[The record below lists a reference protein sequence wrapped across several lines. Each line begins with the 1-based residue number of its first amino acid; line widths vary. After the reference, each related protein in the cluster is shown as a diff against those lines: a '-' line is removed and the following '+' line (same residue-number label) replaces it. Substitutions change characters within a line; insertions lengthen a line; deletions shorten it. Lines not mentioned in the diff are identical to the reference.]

1 MIFKYSLS
9 AVWLVFMFCA
19 NAQNLSFYKEN
30 ITMKI
35 GESHFYVSG
44 NYYLRGDSSAK
55 HLLMYPFP
63 VDSAFYGDVDSIY
76 VFDLSAGQAID
87 FEKKTQRMIVFPI
100 HFGFGNEIT
109 LLISYRQQLLDNQAE
124 YILETTKTWRKP
136 LARADFQLIVPNGIE
151 VTGFSYP
158 PDGSTPGDRETL
170 FYWTKS
176 DFMPEYNMI
185 FEFRNLNKS
194 E

>member
-1 MIFKYSLS
+1 MIFKYSMSL
-9 AVWLVFMFCA
+9 VWLVLMFNA
-19 NAQNLSFYKEN
+19 NAQKLSFYKEN

-35 GESHFYVSG
+35 DNNNFFVTGTYH
-44 NYYLRGDSSAK
+44 LKGDSAAK

-63 VDSAFYGDVDSIY
+63 VDSALYGVVDSIY
-76 VFDLSAGQAID
+76 VFDLTADQAID

-100 HFGFGNEIT
+100 YFGFGNEIT

-136 LARADFQLIVPNGIE
+136 LARADFQLIVPYSIE

-158 PDGSTPGDRETL
+158 PDDIAPGDRETL
-170 FYWTKS
+170 FYWTKF

-185 FEFRNLNKS
+185 LEFRNLNK
-194 E
+194 